1 MVLTNNLKLKKIRI
15 ILIILLCFELR
26 ALAQKQTSPDFIW
39 GNASYFNIGVGESI
53 FYKNTDIKLLKIEN
67 HFNQFKIGKDT
78 IFLKVNKRTLPF
90 SHGELNLFVA
100 SNKGLKA
107 ITQNKEIHGL
117 LKKDALICIC
127 DVNTPFLNSENY
139 IFPVSFN
146 DGFLW
151 STEEDSYM
159 FSYINQAERKLKGYE
174 THQGIDFNLND
185 ARGIEKHWI
194 IAIEN
199 STVIWVEDE
208 TRDVTGNEACVLL
221 ESQSQPGIFYL
232 YKHLYNKKVE
242 VKKGQVLEKGD
253 PIGTIWGDENWGNLH
268 FAVIKSDTIP
278 AFDEINTNIV
288 NCFPQ
293 MFELYFKQTT
303 AYSRS
308 FSKGKIQF
316 GKPRF
321 QNGNQKNA
329 SPFEIYSG
337 KGWITEKWNTADK
350 VDYAIKNNDGNVRLG
365 KTLFSGSLAECTN
378 PNNWYDYVINVHN
391 GTYRI
396 RAKIGDV
403 ILPSWQKIVFNGIES
418 GTFSLKAGEFVWTS
432 EKVVKVTDGKLTIRI
447 FVDDNNEKPAGLSE
461 IVFQKAN

>member
-1 MVLTNNLKLKKIRI
+1 MKKIQI
-15 ILIILLCFELR
+15 ILIILLCFELGVH
-26 ALAQKQTSPDFIW
+26 AQKQTSPDFIW
-39 GNASYFNIGVGESI
+39 GNASYINIGVGESI
-53 FYKNTDIKLLKIEN
+53 GFNDREIKLIRVEH
-67 HFNQFKIGKDT
+67 HFNLIKIGDDT
-78 IFLKVNKRTLPF
+78 VRVKVSRRTLPVQV
-90 SHGELNLFVA
+90 GNLRLFVA
-100 SNKGLKA
+100 DNKNVKA
-107 ITQNKEIHGL
+107 LDKDKRIHGL
-117 LKKDALICIC
+117 LKKDALICVS
-127 DVNTPFLNSENY
+127 DSDFPLLDPAGY
-139 IFPVSFN
+139 IFPISFS

-151 STEEDSYM
+151 SAEEDSYM
-159 FSYINQAERKLKGYE
+159 FSYNNPAETKSKESGS
-174 THQGIDFNLND
+174 HSGVDFDLSD

-199 STVIWVEDE
+199 STVIWVEDK
-208 TRDVTGNEACVLL
+208 TRDVAGNEACVLL

-232 YKHLYNKKVE
+232 YKHLYNRKVE

-278 AFDEINTNIV
+278 AFNDINTNIV

-303 AYSRS
+303 GYGRS

-316 GKPRF
+316 GKPRS

-329 SPFEIYSG
+329 GPFENYSG

-378 PNNWYDYVINVHN
+378 PDNWYDYVINVHN

-403 ILPSWQKIVFNGIES
+403 ILPTWQKIVFNGIES

-432 EKVVKVTDGKLTIRI
+432 EKVVKVTNGKLTIRI